1 MAEKPFSMQ
10 EEDKNFSEEILG
22 FEFEEDVVQPISEPF
37 DPSKIKVQT
46 EKKTIDLI
54 FRRWV
59 HEEIDLAPEFQRRA
73 RLWPAFRRSQLIESL
88 LLKIPLPVFYVA
100 ADQEDRWA
108 VVDGLQRITTIID
121 FLSNEF
127 PLEGLEYL
135 SHLEGQYYSSLD
147 RAMKRRIEET
157 ELVIN
162 IIQPG
167 TPDEVMMN
175 IFKRINTGGI
185 ALNGQEI
192 RNAINKGVAR
202 SFLNYLATSIEFQR
216 ATDFSVSDKRM
227 DAQEL
232 VLRFVA
238 FSALNVNERQRNLE
252 NLLNESMKQLN
263 IMENRQ
269 LDVIAM
275 DFKKSM
281 ALAFELF
288 GADAFRKPSSNNKRN
303 PINKSLFDSWS
314 VVLSTLHEREAL
326 ALTNNKALLL
336 NNYYNTYASDSKF
349 VESITT
355 STGHHPRIMKR
366 FLTILT
372 IVRETIQGNQ
382 I

>member
-54 FRRWV
+54 FRRWL
-59 HEEIDLAPEFQRRA
+59 HDEIDLAPEFQRRA
-73 RLWPAFRRSQLIESL
+73 RLWPVFRRSQLIESL
-88 LLKIPLPVFYVA
+88 LLKIPLPDFYVA

-121 FLSNEF
+121 FLSDSF
-127 PLEGLEYL
+127 TLEGLEYL
-135 SHLEGQYYSSLD
+135 SNLEGLRYSDLD

-192 RNAINKGVAR
+192 RNAINKGIAR
-202 SFLNYLATSIEFQR
+202 DFLNYLASCPEFQR
-216 ATDFSVSDKRM
+216 ATNFSISDKRM

-232 VLRFVA
+232 VLRFFA
-238 FSALNVNERQRNLE
+238 FSTFNIQERQRNLE
-252 NLLNESMKQLN
+252 SLLNDSMKLLN
-263 IMENRQ
+263 IMEPRY
-269 LDVIAM
+269 LDQTAK

-281 ALAFELF
+281 SLAFELF
-288 GADAFRKPSSNNKRN
+288 GSDAFRKPSVLKRN

-314 VVLSTLHEREAL
+314 VALSRLNEIESQ
-326 ALTNNKALLL
+326 LLINRKNLLIDNYHSIYL
-336 NNYYNTYASDSKF
+336 NDSRF

-366 FLTILT
+366 FLTIAM
-372 IVRETIQGNQ
+372 IIRETIEGNR